1 MKKAFQRCIA
11 WIFAA
16 GFSIHIQPVQIHTL
30 LGGADAAG
38 RVVISYE
45 AARTHQRR
53 FDEHGSRL
61 GPLADLLRRG
71 LQISTQQYQRAKDSI
86 FRIKQ
91 AMAKVFETTPV
102 ILTPAAT
109 RAAPLRLASTG
120 DPRMNTPWTAL
131 GTPAISIPMAVAN
144 GLPLGLQVTADFG
157 HDMRLLQAAVR
168 LEKVLGQ

>member
-1 MKKAFQRCIA
+1 
-11 WIFAA
+11 
-16 GFSIHIQPVQIHTL
+16 
-30 LGGADAAG
+30 
-38 RVVISYE
+38 VVISYE
-45 AARTHQRR
+45 AGRTHKGR

-61 GPLADLLRRG
+61 GPLADLVRRG
-71 LQISTQQYQRAKDSI
+71 LQISTQQYERAKDSI

-91 AMAKVFETTPV
+91 AMGKVFVTTPV

-131 GTPAISIPMAVAN
+131 GTPAISIPMPVAN
-144 GLPLGLQVTADFG
+144 GLPLGLQLTAEFG

-168 LEKVLGQ
+168 LEKVLGKWEGY